1 MRNMTNIRLAT
12 AALLLILPGLAFSPS
27 LVKADGNPSAS
38 GHGTVVDGDTVRFIS
53 FNAVQHDDGTVTGQ
67 AELQNFN
74 QEIRVH
80 LELDCL
86 KINGNA
92 AVMSGIIT
100 ESSNADVIGLRGV
113 FRAQDNGEG
122 EASSPDLATD
132 LGGTVPGADP
142 TCGKAQADSFTTHP
156 VEEGN
161 IQVRP

>member
-74 QEIRVH
+74 QEIRIH

-86 KINGNA
+86 KITGNA

-100 ESSNADVIGLRGV
+100 ESSNADVIALRGV

-122 EASSPDLATD
+122 EGEGTDPDRLSRLTIGGPD
-132 LGGTVPGADP
+132 CNTQLSLGGAPI
-142 TCGKAQADSFTTHP
+142 FR
-156 VEEGN
+156 GN

>member
-12 AALLLILPGLAFSPS
+12 VALLLILPGFAFSPS
-27 LVKADGNPSAS
+27 PVKADGNPSAS

-53 FNAVQHDDGTVTGQ
+53 FNAVQHEDGTVTGQ

-74 QEIRVH
+74 QEIRIH

-86 KINGNA
+86 KITGNA

-122 EASSPDLATD
+122 EEADPDRLSRLTIGGPD
-132 LGGTVPGADP
+132 CNTQFPLGGAPI
-142 TCGKAQADSFTTHP
+142 FR
-156 VEEGN
+156 GN